1 MSIAEFSPST
11 ALTGG
16 ALIGFAAVLLM
27 LSIGKIA
34 GVSGIVAGLLKPRQ
48 APAWQWAFVGGLIL
62 SGLIVHWLFGP
73 VSIEIVASK
82 PLLVVAGVLVGFGTR
97 LGGGCTSGHGVCGV
111 SRLAPRSLVATA
123 VFMAVGIVTV
133 FVMRHVLDMGVGI

>member
-1 MSIAEFSPST
+1 MSLAEFSLSA

-34 GVSGIVAGLLKPRQ
+34 GVSGIVAGLLKPQQ
-48 APAWQWAFVGGLIL
+48 AAAWQWAFGGGLIL
-62 SGLIVHWLFGP
+62 SGLLVRWLFGP
-73 VSIEIVASK
+73 FTIEIVASK
-82 PLLVVAGVLVGFGTR
+82 PLLIVAGLLVGFGTR

-123 VFMAVGIVTV
+123 VFMAAGIVTV
-133 FVMRHVLDMGVGI
+133 YVIRHILDMGAGA

>member
-1 MSIAEFSPST
+1 MSIAEFSLST

-34 GVSGIVAGLLKPRQ
+34 GVSGIVAGLLKPQ
-48 APAWQWAFVGGLIL
+48 QTPAWQWAFIGGLIL
-62 SGLIVHWLFGP
+62 SGLLVRWLFGP
-73 VSIEIVASK
+73 FTMEIVASK
-82 PLLVVAGVLVGFGTR
+82 PLLIVAGLLVGFGTR

-133 FVMRHVLDMGVGI
+133 FVVRHVLGIGEGL